1 MAGLF
6 GGGGLLGG
14 SGGIAEELGVPQSTN
29 DDPADPYEAPL
40 SPTRFDQFGATLSE
54 GRSVE
59 IARVEIPP
67 ETERRWGFGTAK
79 NEANQGW
86 LFGQFNNADGE
97 QIHGKLIFKWVNA
110 TGRNEQVIAEVDTKD
125 IDTTE
130 RYNRDQQKPMPEA
143 TDKRKAQAFQY
154 LTVEFEA
161 ETPPAD
167 ITNDYAVDLSQSDGR
182 FPTTEYDL
190 Q

>member
-6 GGGGLLGG
+6 GSGGLFGG
-14 SGGIAEELGVPQSTN
+14 SGLADELGLPQSTEE
-29 DDPADPYEAPL
+29 DTGDPYEAPL
-40 SPTRFDQFGATLSE
+40 SPERFDDFGASLSQ

-59 IARVEIPP
+59 VARVEIPP

-86 LFGQFNNADGE
+86 LYGQFYNADGE
-97 QIHGKLIFKWVNA
+97 QIHGKLIFKWENA
-110 TGRNEQVIAEVDTKD
+110 TGRSTQTIAEVDTKD
-125 IDTTE
+125 IDTTD

-143 TDKRKAQAFQY
+143 TNKKKAGAFQY
-154 LTVEFEA
+154 LVVEFEA
-161 ETPPAD
+161 ETDPTT
-167 ITNDYAVDLSQSDGR
+167 ITNDYAIDLTESDAR
-182 FPTTEYDL
+182 MPTTEYDL